1 MAELTPN
8 GYLLKT
14 QNEWF
19 DEEKALYLQIDPNWN
34 LDPSTPDGLKLA
46 HDAEIFS
53 ALDETLQ
60 QAYNARDPNKARG
73 IDLDMVCSLTG
84 VRRQQ
89 GTSSTVTLTLRG
101 VAGTLIRANSRV
113 ESATTGSRWTIP
125 QDITLDVNG
134 AATTQAI
141 CTTLG
146 PVEADPGTLTR
157 IVDVIGGWQS
167 ATNASPAT
175 PGTSREDDS
184 DLRIRRATTVG
195 RPGNNQIDAMYGE
208 LYATAGVRRVRVYEN
223 DTDSASA
230 DPVDNPHGLPAKSL
244 AIVVDGGTD
253 EDVAR
258 AVFVKKNPGPK
269 LVQVGTPVAVTVTS
283 EKYPSNS
290 KLIRYS
296 RPIYVDVVIAVTVK
310 NDGTLPNNV
319 GDLIKEAV
327 VEFGNGQL
335 VESDC
340 GFKQTGFDIGDDV
353 PYFSVSVPVNKVIGS
368 YGNSHITALTLNG
381 ASSDVTIAYNQLSR
395 WTMANV
401 TVTLV

>member
-8 GYLLKT
+8 GYTLKT

-73 IDLDMVCSLTG
+73 LDLDVVCSLTG

-89 GTSSTVTLTLRG
+89 GTSSTVTLTLGG
-101 VAGTLIRANSRV
+101 VAGTLVRANSRV
-113 ESATTGSRWTIP
+113 ESTTTGSRWTIP
-125 QDITLDVNG
+125 QDVTLGVNG
-134 AATTQAI
+134 TATTQAI

-223 DTDSASA
+223 DTDSSTV
-230 DPVDNPHGLPAKSL
+230 DPVDNPHGLPKNSV

-258 AVFVKKNPGPK
+258 AIFVKKNPGPK
-269 LVQVGTPVAVTVTS
+269 LAQVGTPVAVTVTS

-296 RPIYVDVVIAVTVK
+296 RPVYVDVVIVVTIK

-319 GDLIKEAV
+319 ADLIKEAV

-335 VESDC
+335 VEADC

-368 YGNSHITALTLNG
+368 YGNSYITSLTLNG
-381 ASSDVTIAYNQLSR
+381 GTSDVVIAYNQLSR
-395 WTMANV
+395 WTIANV

>member
-73 IDLDMVCSLTG
+73 LDLDVVCSLTG

-89 GTSSTVTLTLRG
+89 GTSSTVTLTLGG

-113 ESATTGSRWTIP
+113 ESVTTGSRWTIP
-125 QDITLDVNG
+125 QDITLDTHG

-184 DLRIRRATTVG
+184 SLRIKRAITVG

-208 LYATAGVRRVRVYEN
+208 LYTTASVRRVRVYEN
-223 DTDSASA
+223 DTDSASV
-230 DPVDNPHGLPAKSL
+230 DPVDNPHGLPKNSVAV
-244 AIVVDGGTD
+244 VVDGGTD

-258 AVFVKKNPGPK
+258 AIFVKKNPGPK

-296 RPIYVDVVIAVTVK
+296 RPIYVDMVIAVTIK

-319 GDLIKEAV
+319 ADLIKEAV

-335 VESDC
+335 VEADC
-340 GFKQTGFDIGDDV
+340 GFRQTGFDIDDDV
-353 PYFSVSVPVNKVIGS
+353 PYFDIPIPISKVIGS
-368 YGNSHITALTLNG
+368 YGNSKITSLTLNG
-381 ASSDVTIAYNQLSR
+381 GTSDVTIAYNQLSR
-395 WTMANV
+395 WTTANV

>member
-296 RPIYVDVVIAVTVK
+296 RPIYVDMVIAVTIK

-319 GDLIKEAV
+319 ADLIKEAV

-335 VESDC
+335 VEADC
-340 GFKQTGFDIGDDV
+340 GFRQTGFDIDDDV
-353 PYFSVSVPVNKVIGS
+353 PYFDIPIPISKVIGS
-368 YGNSHITALTLNG
+368 YGNSKITSLTLNG
-381 ASSDVTIAYNQLSR
+381 GSSDVAIAYNQLSR

-401 TVTLV
+401 AVTLV